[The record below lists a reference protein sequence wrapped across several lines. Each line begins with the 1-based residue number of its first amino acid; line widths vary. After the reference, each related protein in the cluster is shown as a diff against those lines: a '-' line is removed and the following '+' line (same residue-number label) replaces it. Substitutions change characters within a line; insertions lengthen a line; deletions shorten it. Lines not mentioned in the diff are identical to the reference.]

1 MPADRA
7 QFRQAVRKFFTRLER
22 WQPAP
27 TAFVNIY
34 REAMAAGEAER
45 KAKRYPK
52 VIAQTAERARV
63 KLDAGRDWD
72 TLVGDATGKMTNASL
87 HYLFAGDGRASGW
100 AKEALDVVAGCE
112 RPHFCYSTL
121 MGSVDID
128 LRTAAVTRALA
139 TMRGCLAD
147 ALDDDSRCRLNK
159 LAVERCLRPA
169 LEALRT
175 DKYWWSQCRHNW
187 RSVMAGSFA
196 LGAMAFADVFS
207 DWREL
212 VEYGL
217 EGVLVVLEEG
227 DRAGGWQE
235 GPGYWEYG
243 VGHCAEFAT
252 ALKLFTRGEVDLFQH
267 RYLKHTGE
275 FRIAM
280 SPEPGRVWNWS
291 DGGKKAGS
299 SLTLCILAREYGNH
313 AYQAAAL
320 EGGVATIRHLFHLD
334 PDLSKEAPSAET
346 GFPLTKVFPDI
357 GVAVMRTGFGRNDS
371 FVGVK
376 AGTMGPE
383 VNHEHADL
391 GSVVIHAGGKELLA
405 ELERWPYAQATG
417 KAGGFFDHGGKRWD
431 YDGNALVGHNLVLL
445 EGRYPPFAE
454 TAKARLSHVELDGA
468 HDLVVVDATAM
479 HQALARLV
487 RRHVVFLRPDVV
499 LLVDEI
505 RAREPVRARCLF
517 HYLDRAETRPD
528 SFTITSGKA
537 QLRGRSLHPSV
548 EHNVIVGKDER
559 LVAYHTERGPVQRTN
574 ACLYTANLHRSD
586 ELVFVTGLQF
596 GRQPLPE
603 VEWALEGDPLGPE
616 PFAVTVR
623 NGTAKHLLRFDL
635 SASALRARVRTQGQ

>member
-1 MPADRA
+1 MPVDRT
-7 QFRQAVRKFFTRLER
+7 QFRRTVRKYFTRLER

-27 TAFVNIY
+27 TGFVNVC
-34 REAMAAGEAER
+34 REALTLREAER

-52 VIAQTAERARV
+52 TITKAAEQARV
-63 KLDAGRDWD
+63 KLDPQKDWD
-72 TLVGDATGKMTNASL
+72 GLVGDAAGKMVNASL
-87 HYLFAGDGRASGW
+87 CYLFTGDRRASSW
-100 AKEALDVVAGCE
+100 AKEALDVIAGCE

-121 MGSVDID
+121 IGSVDID

-139 TMRGCLAD
+139 TMRSCFAD
-147 ALDDDSRCRLNK
+147 ALDADSGRRLTQ
-159 LAVERCLRPA
+159 LAAERCLRPA

-175 DKYWWSQCRHNW
+175 HKYWWSQCLHNW

-196 LGAMAFADVFS
+196 MGAMAFADVFG

-212 VEYGL
+212 VQYGL

-243 VGHCAEFAT
+243 VGHCAEFAA
-252 ALKLFTRGEVDLFQH
+252 ALKLFTAGEVDLFQH
-267 RYLKHTGE
+267 RYLRRTGD

-291 DGGKKAGS
+291 DGGKEAGS
-299 SLTLCILAREYGNH
+299 SLTLCILAREYGNR

-334 PDLSKEAPSAET
+334 PDLSKEAPSAGT

-357 GVAVMRTGFGRNDS
+357 GVAVMRSGFGRNDA

-376 AGTMGPE
+376 AGTIGPG

-391 GSVVIHAGGKELLA
+391 GSIVIHAGGRELLA

-417 KAGGFFDHGGKRWD
+417 KAGGFFDRGGKRWD
-431 YDGNALVGHNLVLL
+431 YDGNALAGHNLVVL
-445 EGRYPPFAE
+445 EGRYPPFTE
-454 TAKARLSHVELDGA
+454 TVKARLKHVELAGLSE
-468 HDLVVVDATAM
+468 LVMVDATPM

-487 RRHVVFLRPDVV
+487 QRYVVFLRPDVV
-499 LLVDEI
+499 VLVDEI
-505 RAREPVRARCLF
+505 RAREPIRARCLF
-517 HYLDRAETRPD
+517 HYLDRAETGPD
-528 SFTITSGKA
+528 HFTISSGKS
-537 QLRGRSLHPSV
+537 QLRGKSLHPSA

-559 LVAYHTERGPVQRTN
+559 LVTYHTERGPTQRTN
-574 ACLYTANLHRSD
+574 ACLYTANLHRAE

-603 VEWALEGDPLGPE
+603 IEWALEGDLLLRQ

-623 NGTAKHLLRFDL
+623 NHEEEQRIRFDL
-635 SASALRARVRTQGQ
+635 TARALEPKVRIETQ